1 MEYNPKWVV
10 LSNDDMVKIDEIS
23 SLIKELDG
31 INSGKTMAVCRS
43 RSKEANRARIG
54 HPKRLR
60 NFLFRMR
67 DSYTRSLLTYEKK
80 FDIRF
85 FVEGL
90 KFPWNYLF
98 RNLLEVR
105 AISDFAVLSSDLFRD
120 YSTLYDETFI
130 NGGEDI
136 DLSIRLYII
145 KINYVLLHYRI
156 LSIGG
161 GTIGSKNRMLK
172 DIINLAYLNSKL
184 LEYFH
189 TVSKETNS
197 GNYN

>member
-10 LSNDDMVKIDEIS
+10 LSNDDMVKIDKIS
-23 SLIKELDG
+23 SLIKEPDG
-31 INSGKTMAVCRS
+31 INSVKTMAVCRS

-90 KFPWNYLF
+90 KFPWNHLF

-136 DLSIRLYII
+136 DLSIRLYLI
-145 KINYVLLHYRI
+145 KINYVLLYYRI
-156 LSIGG
+156 SSIGV

-189 TVSKETNS
+189 TVS
-197 GNYN
+197 